1 MFFNSECRKK
11 WISLTAAV
19 VAAFLIPVSAYAAS
33 NETGV
38 VNYSHLNVR
47 SGPGVR
53 YSITYGLSRGD
64 SVTILEEENG
74 WYKVKL
80 SNSKTGWVAGNYIKK
95 NAVTSNKTEKK
106 TDKTSDSTKK
116 SDTVKDQG
124 MGTCKVSGEY
134 TNLRKGAG
142 TSYEIITRLYKDTCG
157 AITDYQGAW
166 LKIKLADG
174 TAGWVSNK
182 YVKTTGFTKEAVSKA
197 QQQADSGKI
206 IVTGYQINVRDGAS
220 SSAAKVGTVR
230 HNEVYTYTSLQKGW
244 YCIRYSNG
252 KKVYLSADYAKP
264 FTKYAVDG
272 GGSYVWPTPSAT
284 RISSPFGVAE
294 DVRNGRKH
302 NGLDIAAPGGSQ
314 ILAVAAGK
322 VIKKGYEP
330 DAFGYYVAIEQYDG
344 IRTYYAHMRE
354 ASFLSVG
361 TKVKAGDVIGIVGTT
376 GHSTGNHLHLEMRK
390 GSKRLD
396 PLTYYPNMQ

>member
-1 MFFNSECRKK
+1 M
-11 WISLTAAV
+11 L
-19 VAAFLIPVSAYAAS
+19 AAFLIPASAYAAS
-33 NETGV
+33 NESGV
-38 VNYSHLNVR
+38 VNYAHLNVR

-64 SVTILEEENG
+64 SVTILEEQNG
-74 WYKVKL
+74 WYRVKF
-80 SNSKTGWVAGNYIKK
+80 SQSQTGWVAGNYIKK
-95 NAVTSNKTEKK
+95 NTAASNATEKK
-106 TDKTSDSTKK
+106 TDSKTSDSTKK
-116 SDTVKDQG
+116 NGTVKDQG

-134 TNLRKGAG
+134 TNLRRGAG

-157 AITDYQGAW
+157 AITDYQGSW

-174 TAGWVSNK
+174 TTGWVSKK
-182 YVKTTGFTKEAVSKA
+182 YVKTTGFTKNAVSKA
-197 QQQADSGKI
+197 KQADSGKI

-230 HNEVYTYTSLQKGW
+230 HNEVYSYSSLNKGW

-252 KKVYLSADYAKP
+252 KKVYLNADYARP
-264 FTKYAVDG
+264 FTQYAVDG

-284 RISSPFGVAE
+284 RISSRFGAVE
-294 DVRNGRKH
+294 DVRDGRKH

-314 ILAVAAGK
+314 ILAVAAGM
-322 VIKKGYEP
+322 VVRKGYEP
-330 DAFGYYVAIEQYDG
+330 NAFGYYVAIDQNNG
-344 IRTYYAHMRE
+344 IRTYYAHLRE

-361 TKVKAGDVIGIVGTT
+361 TKVKAGDVIGMVGST

-390 GSKRLD
+390 GSKRID
-396 PLTYYPNMQ
+396 PLTYYPNMK

>member
-1 MFFNSECRKK
+1 MFFHSKCRKK
-11 WISLTAAV
+11 WISLTAAM
-19 VAAFLIPVSAYAAS
+19 VAAFLIPMSAYAAS
-33 NETGV
+33 NETGI

-64 SVTILEEENG
+64 SVTILDEQSG

-80 SNSKTGWVAGNYIKK
+80 SNAKIGWVAGNYIKK
-95 NAVTSNKTEKK
+95 NAVTSDKTE
-106 TDKTSDSTKK
+106 KTSDSVKK
-116 SDTVKDQG
+116 NDTVKDQG

-134 TNLRKGAG
+134 TNLREGAG
-142 TSYEIITRLYKDTCG
+142 TSYKILTRLCKDTSG
-157 AITDYQGAW
+157 AITDCQGSW

-174 TAGWVSNK
+174 RVGWVSSK

-197 QQQADSGKI
+197 KQSDSGKI

-252 KKVYLSADYAKP
+252 KKVYLNADYAKP
-264 FTKYAVDG
+264 FTRYAIDG
-272 GGSYVWPTPSAT
+272 GGTYVWPTPSAT
-284 RISSPFGVAE
+284 RISSPFGVVE

-314 ILAVAAGK
+314 ILAVAEGK
-322 VIKKGYEP
+322 VAKKNYEP
-330 DAFGYYVAIEQYDG
+330 NALGYYVAIDQKDG

-361 TKVKAGDVIGIVGTT
+361 TKVKAGDVIGVVGNT

-390 GSKRLD
+390 GSKRID
-396 PLTYYPNMQ
+396 PLQYYPNMQ